1 MELDQNPLIDGLS
14 KAHLV
19 RQWWEGRL
27 EGDGVLGGWPSRPD
41 RAPLDALRE
50 PTGEDRVDRDLL
62 VEVVSEQY
70 ARASMAIP
78 EALGRLAINE
88 ARTVTTGHQLCLA
101 GGPAFTLYKA
111 LTAVHMAQWLEGRWG
126 TPVVPVF
133 WLASEDHDFEE
144 VQALW
149 DGAEWH
155 RWEGEGESSRGA
167 VGRMEADGAQDLLGR
182 WADAAGL
189 AAERKDRILGCASGS
204 LSDAMRRWIHDLV
217 GANRILVLDGDDP
230 RLKGAFAERMVREI
244 QEDVLF
250 REVGRVNAVLDQNG
264 HDPKVHV
271 RKTNLFHLTADGRH
285 RLVSNGDGWTAGAHA
300 WPDSQALIEEVK
312 ADPAAF
318 SPNALFRPLYQAYLL
333 PDVAVVGG
341 LAEVAYWLQLTT
353 AYAAFGLVRPVLVPR
368 DGARVVPGSWTALAS
383 SLGVTRSEFGA
394 DLNAWEAHWLAAMEG
409 PSTDSWRTAL
419 DREADAARAHFTA
432 LDASLEGSVE
442 AARAKVHKVLDKLEG
457 QGRRA
462 LRRQHAEE
470 LAQLARL
477 HGWLH
482 PEGNPQERV
491 ASVHA
496 LADAWQE
503 DVSLEDTLNRSF
515 LEGHRGE
522 DWRPVLHEL
531 LGGAP

>member
-1 MELDQNPLIDGLS
+1 MKRHQNFLLDALPQ
-14 KAHLV
+14 HHVV
-19 RQWWEGRL
+19 RQWWESRL
-27 EGDGVLGGWPSRPD
+27 DPKAEWGGWPSRPD
-41 RAPLDALRE
+41 GRVLDSLRE
-50 PTGEDRVDRDLL
+50 EAGKNRVDRSLL
-62 VEVVSEQY
+62 LEVIGEQY
-70 ARASMAIP
+70 AASQLTAP
-78 EALGRLAINE
+78 ELLITLASEE

-111 LTAVHMAQWLEGRWG
+111 LTAVHMAQWLEDRWG
-126 TPVVPVF
+126 APVVPVF

-144 VQALW
+144 IQALW

-155 RWEGEGESSRGA
+155 RWEGEGEPSRGA

-182 WADAAGL
+182 WGHAAGL
-189 AAERKDRILGCASGS
+189 AAERKDRIIGCASGS

-217 GANRILVLDGDDP
+217 GSDRLLVLDGDDP
-230 RLKGAFAERMVREI
+230 RLKKAFAERMI
-244 QEDVLF
+244 QEIREGVLF
-250 REVGRVNAVLDQNG
+250 REVSRVNAVLEQNG
-264 HDPKVHV
+264 HAPQVHV
-271 RKTNLFHLTADGRH
+271 RDTNLFHLTVGGRH
-285 RLVSNGDGWTAGAHA
+285 RLVSSGDGWTAGSRS
-300 WPDSQALIEEVK
+300 WPDSQALVEEVK
-312 ADPAAF
+312 ADPASF
-318 SPNALFRPLYQAYLL
+318 SPNVLFRPLYQAFLL

-353 AYAAFGLVRPVLVPR
+353 AYPAFGLVRPALVPR
-368 DGARVVPGSWTALAS
+368 DGARVVPGSWTALAA

-394 DLNAWEAHWLAAMEG
+394 DLPAWEARWLSALGG
-409 PSTDSWRTAL
+409 PSTESWRAAL
-419 DREADAARAHFTA
+419 DREADAARADFTA

-442 AARAKVHKVLDKLEG
+442 AARAKVRKLLDKLDG

-491 ASVHA
+491 ANAHV

-503 DVSLEDTLNRSF
+503 EESLEDTLNRSF